1 MLAVVVV
8 VLVVALGAVFT
19 QTASNKPSTTAV
31 QDTVTTTVQNTI
43 TTTVFSTRTV
53 SQLSSS
59 SGSQSSMMVTLSSIG
74 FTVGDST
81 VYQRLAQ
88 PISVPTNSTITVTIV
103 LNNTGTPP
111 IVRAVNGT
119 SISQLTPQNWNF
131 HIISGGQVFNQSPP
145 AQVWYPQAFIPTGAK
160 GISPPNSPGALPNGG
175 NTTLYL
181 EILVP
186 NSVYNGQLVI
196 SVF

>member
-1 MLAVVVV
+1 MVVV

-19 QTASNKPSTTAV
+19 QTASNKPSITAV

-43 TTTVFSTRTV
+43 TTTVFSTQTV

-74 FTVGDST
+74 FTVGDSTAT

-111 IVRAVNGT
+111 NVRAVNGT

-145 AQVWYPQAFIPTGAK
+145 AQAWYPQAFIPSDAK
-160 GISPPNSPGALPNGG
+160 GIIPPNSPGALPNGG

-186 NSVYNGQLVI
+186 DSVYNDQLVI